1 MWNMNRVILSFTLT
15 LFLFSCSKRDRL
27 NPLDVENPITG
38 GKPTGLELVPIRD
51 IVGISWNEININ
63 DLSAY
68 IIYKSVNNAGLI
80 EYATVSGFTTE
91 YSDSAVSYYQN
102 YTYAVQAETDYMVS
116 PLSDTVSVTV
126 GPYSIYVADFYDN
139 SVRILSWDGSYL
151 IKSKSVSSPRAI
163 QYRKSDNRFMVADYY
178 DKAVLLV
185 STDLNETEYIDIGDY
200 PLDLDVNQLTNRIH
214 VLTRNGY
221 IMKLDEEGEKIETL
235 NAGMLFGWDAEIS
248 SDPISDGLWISNPDS
263 GIVWFSPHNI
273 GEKNVIRFSGLDS
286 PSSLSSFGGCWV
298 ATHAGI
304 VHLSPSGDSE
314 ILEPDIYVTD
324 VEIDTMSKKCF
335 YVGKDLAKNSWVAG
349 KIDLETKFNTILLD
363 SAYHYLHQ
371 IYPFPG
377 ETGTEFLIQE
387 SATWTLIRFDENG
400 NKLGEME
407 NFNSWL
413 DFQIY

>member
-1 MWNMNRVILSFTLT
+1 M
-15 LFLFSCSKRDRL
+15 LFLLNCSKRDRL
-27 NPLDVENPITG
+27 NPLDVENQITG
-38 GKPTGLELVPIRD
+38 GKPTGLNLVPIRD
-51 IVGISWNEININ
+51 TVQVSWDEIDVR
-63 DLSAY
+63 DLSVYVIHKA
-68 IIYKSVNNAGLI
+68 VNNTELM
-80 EYATVSGFTTE
+80 EYAAVSADSTE

-102 YTYAVQAETDYMVS
+102 YTYAVQAVTDYMVS
-116 PLSDTVSVTV
+116 PLSDTVSVTI
-126 GPYSIYVADFYDN
+126 GPYSIYVVDFYDN

-178 DKAVLLV
+178 DKAVLLL
-185 STDLNETEYIDIGDY
+185 SADLNETEYIDIGDY

-235 NAGMLFGWDAEIS
+235 NAGMPFGWDAEIS

-263 GIVWFSPHNI
+263 GIVWFLPYNESWNHV
-273 GEKNVIRFSGLDS
+273 EKFNQLDS
-286 PSSLSSFGGCWV
+286 PSSLSSFGGGWV

-304 VHLSPSGDSE
+304 VHLSPIGDSE

-363 SAYHYLHQ
+363 SAYHFLHQ
-371 IYPFPG
+371 IYPIPSG
-377 ETGTEFLIQE
+377 TGTEFLIQE

-407 NFNSWL
+407 NFNSRL

>member
-1 MWNMNRVILSFTLT
+1 M
-15 LFLFSCSKRDRL
+15 LFLLNCSKRDRL
-27 NPLDVENPITG
+27 NPLDIENQITG
-38 GKPTGLELVPIRD
+38 GKPTGLNLVPIRD
-51 IVGISWNEININ
+51 TVQVSWDEIDVR
-63 DLSAY
+63 DLSVYVIHKA
-68 IIYKSVNNAGLI
+68 VNNTELM
-80 EYATVSGFTTE
+80 EYAAVSADSTE

-102 YTYAVQAETDYMVS
+102 YTYAVQAVTDYMVS
-116 PLSDTVSVTV
+116 PLSDTISVTI
-126 GPYSIYVADFYDN
+126 GPYSIYVVDFYDN

-163 QYRKSDNRFMVADYY
+163 QYRESDNRFAVADYY
-178 DKAVLLV
+178 DNAVLLI
-185 STDLNETEYIDIGDY
+185 SADLNETEYIDIGDY

-235 NAGMLFGWDAEIS
+235 NAGMPFGWDAEIS

-263 GIVWFSPHNI
+263 GIVWFLPYNESWNHVVKFNQ
-273 GEKNVIRFSGLDS
+273 LDS
-286 PSSLSSFGGCWV
+286 PSSLSSFGGGWV

-304 VHLSPSGDSE
+304 VHLSPIGDSE

-371 IYPFPG
+371 IYPIPS

-387 SATWTLIRFDENG
+387 SATWTLIRFDESG

-407 NFNSWL
+407 NFNSRL

>member
-163 QYRKSDNRFMVADYY
+163 QYRKSDNRFIVADYY
-178 DKAVLLV
+178 DKAVILL

-235 NAGMLFGWDAEIS
+235 NAGMPFGWDAEIS

-324 VEIDTMSKKCF
+324 VEIDTVSKKCF

-371 IYPFPG
+371 IYPIPG

-407 NFNSWL
+407 NFNSQL
-413 DFQIY
+413 DFHIY

>member
-1 MWNMNRVILSFTLT
+1 MNRVILSFTLII
-15 LFLFSCSKRDRL
+15 FLFSCSKRDRL

-126 GPYSIYVADFYDN
+126 GPYSIYVADFHDN

-185 STDLNETEYIDIGDY
+185 SIDLNETEYIDIGDY

-235 NAGMLFGWDAEIS
+235 NAGMPFGWDAEIS

-371 IYPFPG
+371 IYPIPG

-413 DFQIY
+413 DFQVY

>member
-1 MWNMNRVILSFTLT
+1 MWNMNRVILSFTLI

-68 IIYKSVNNAGLI
+68 IIYKSVNNTGLI

-163 QYRKSDNRFMVADYY
+163 QYRKSDNRFIVADYY

-185 STDLNETEYIDIGDY
+185 SIDLNETEYIDIGDY

-235 NAGMLFGWDAEIS
+235 NAGMPFGWDAEIS

-371 IYPFPG
+371 IYPIPG

>member
-102 YTYAVQAETDYMVS
+102 YTYAVQAVTDYMVS

-126 GPYSIYVADFYDN
+126 GPYSIYVADFHDN

-185 STDLNETEYIDIGDY
+185 SIDLNETEYIDIGDY

-235 NAGMLFGWDAEIS
+235 NAGMPFGWDAEIS

-371 IYPFPG
+371 IYPIPG

>member
-1 MWNMNRVILSFTLT
+1 M
-15 LFLFSCSKRDRL
+15 LFLLNCSKRDHL
-27 NPLDVENPITG
+27 NPLDIENQITG
-38 GKPTGLELVPIRD
+38 GKPTGLNLVPIRD
-51 IVGISWNEININ
+51 TVQVSWDEIDVR
-63 DLSAY
+63 DLSVYVIHKA
-68 IIYKSVNNAGLI
+68 VNNTELR
-80 EYATVSGFTTE
+80 EYAAVSADSTE

-102 YTYAVQAETDYMVS
+102 YTYAVQAVTDYMVS
-116 PLSDTVSVTV
+116 PLSDTISVTI

-163 QYRKSDNRFMVADYY
+163 QYRESDNRFAVADYY
-178 DKAVLLV
+178 DNAVLLI
-185 STDLNETEYIDIGDY
+185 SKDLNETNYIDIGDY

-235 NAGMLFGWDAEIS
+235 NAGMPFGWDAEIS

-263 GIVWFSPHNI
+263 GIVWFLPYNESWNHVVKFNQ
-273 GEKNVIRFSGLDS
+273 LDS
-286 PSSLSSFGGCWV
+286 PSSLSSFGGGWV

-304 VHLSPSGDSE
+304 VHLSPIGDSE

-371 IYPFPG
+371 IYPIPS

-407 NFNSWL
+407 NFNSRL

>member
-1 MWNMNRVILSFTLT
+1 MNRIILSYTLVFF
-15 LFLFSCSKRDRL
+15 FLSCSKRDRL
-27 NPLDVENPITG
+27 NPLDVENQITC
-38 GKPTGLELVPIRD
+38 GKPTGLNLVPIRD
-51 IVGISWNEININ
+51 TVQVSWDNIDVH
-63 DLSAY
+63 DLSVYVIHKA
-68 IIYKSVNNAGLI
+68 VNNTGLM
-80 EYATVSGFTTE
+80 EYATVSAASTE
-91 YSDSAVSYYQN
+91 YSDSEVSYYQN
-102 YTYAVQAETDYMVS
+102 YTYAIQAETDYMVS

-163 QYRKSDNRFMVADYY
+163 RYRESDNRFAVADYY
-178 DKAVLLV
+178 DNAVLLL
-185 STDLNETEYIDIGDY
+185 STDLNETDYIDIGDY
-200 PLDLDVNQLTNRIH
+200 PLDLDVNPITNYIH

-235 NAGMLFGWDAEIS
+235 NAGMPFGWDAEIS

-263 GIVWFSPHNI
+263 GIVWFLPYNESWNHVVKFNQ
-273 GEKNVIRFSGLDS
+273 LDS
-286 PSSLSSFGGCWV
+286 PSSLSSFGGGWV

-324 VEIDTMSKKCF
+324 VEIDTVSKKCF
-335 YVGKDLAKNSWVAG
+335 YVGKDLVKGSWVAG

-363 SAYHYLHQ
+363 GDYHYLHQ
-371 IYPFPG
+371 IYPIPG
-377 ETGTEFLIQE
+377 EIGTEFMIQE
-387 SATWTLIRFDENG
+387 SETWTLIRFDVNG
-400 NKLGEME
+400 NKLGEIHD
-407 NFNSWL
+407 FNSRL

>member
-1 MWNMNRVILSFTLT
+1 MWNMNRVILSFTLI

-126 GPYSIYVADFYDN
+126 GPYSIYVADFDDN

-185 STDLNETEYIDIGDY
+185 SIDLNETEYIDIGDY

-371 IYPFPG
+371 IYPIPG

>member
-1 MWNMNRVILSFTLT
+1 
-15 LFLFSCSKRDRL
+15 
-27 NPLDVENPITG
+27 
-38 GKPTGLELVPIRD
+38 
-51 IVGISWNEININ
+51 
-63 DLSAY
+63 
-68 IIYKSVNNAGLI
+68 VNNAGLI
-80 EYATVSGFTTE
+80 EYATVSADSTE

-102 YTYAVQAETDYMVS
+102 YTYAVQAVTDYMVS

-163 QYRKSDNRFMVADYY
+163 QYRESDNRFVVADYY
-178 DKAVLLV
+178 DNAVLLI
-185 STDLNETEYIDIGDY
+185 STDLNETNYIDIGDY
-200 PLDLDVNQLTNRIH
+200 PLDLDINPLTNHIH

-221 IMKLDEEGEKIETL
+221 LIKLNEEGEKIETL
-235 NAGMLFGWDAEIS
+235 NIGMPFGWDAEIS

-263 GIVWFSPHNI
+263 GIVWFLPYNESWNHVVKFNQ
-273 GEKNVIRFSGLDS
+273 LDS

-298 ATHAGI
+298 ATHSGI
-304 VHLSPSGDSE
+304 AHLSFTDEPE
-314 ILEPDIYVTD
+314 ILAQDMWVTD
-324 VEIDTMSKKCF
+324 VEIDTVSKECF
-335 YVGKDLAKNSWVAG
+335 YTGYDKNTKTWLAG
-349 KIDLETKFNTILLD
+349 KIDLETKSNTILLD
-363 SAYHYLHQ
+363 NAYHYLHQ
-371 IYPFPG
+371 IYPIPS

-407 NFNSWL
+407 NFNSRL

>member
-1 MWNMNRVILSFTLT
+1 MNRVILSFTLI

-126 GPYSIYVADFYDN
+126 GPYSIYVADFDDN

-163 QYRKSDNRFMVADYY
+163 QYRKSDNRFIVADYY
-178 DKAVLLV
+178 DKAVILL

-235 NAGMLFGWDAEIS
+235 NAGMPFGWDAEIS

-371 IYPFPG
+371 IYPIPG

>member
-1 MWNMNRVILSFTLT
+1 MNRVILSYTLI
-15 LFLFSCSKRDRL
+15 LFLLSCSKRDRL

-51 IVGISWNEININ
+51 IVEISWNEININ

-68 IIYKSVNNAGLI
+68 IIYKSVDNAGLI

-102 YTYAVQAETDYMVS
+102 YTYAVQVETDYMVS

-163 QYRKSDNRFMVADYY
+163 QYRESDNRFAVADYY
-178 DKAVLLV
+178 DNAVLLI
-185 STDLNETEYIDIGDY
+185 SADLNETEYIDIGYY

-221 IMKLDEEGEKIETL
+221 IMKLDEEGKKIETL
-235 NAGMLFGWDAEIS
+235 NAGMPFGWDAEIS
-248 SDPISDGLWISNPDS
+248 SDPVSNGLWISNPDS
-263 GIVWFSPHNI
+263 GIVWFLPYNESWDHVVKFNQ
-273 GEKNVIRFSGLDS
+273 LDS
-286 PSSLSSFGGCWV
+286 PSSLSSFDGGWV
-298 ATHAGI
+298 ATHTGI
-304 VHLSPSGDSE
+304 VYLSPIGDSE

-335 YVGKDLAKNSWVAG
+335 YVGKDRAKNSWVAG
-349 KIDLETKFNTILLD
+349 KIDIETKFNTILLD
-363 SAYHYLHQ
+363 STYRYLHQ
-371 IYPFPG
+371 IYPIPS

-407 NFNSWL
+407 NFNSRL
-413 DFQIY
+413 DFQVY

>member
-1 MWNMNRVILSFTLT
+1 M
-15 LFLFSCSKRDRL
+15 LFLLNCSKRDRL
-27 NPLDVENPITG
+27 NPLDVENQITG
-38 GKPTGLELVPIRD
+38 GKPTGLSLVPIRD
-51 IVGISWNEININ
+51 TVQISWDEIDVH
-63 DLSAY
+63 DLSVYVIHKA
-68 IIYKSVNNAGLI
+68 VNNTELMG
-80 EYATVSGFTTE
+80 YAAVSADSTE

-102 YTYAVQAETDYMVS
+102 YTYAVQAVTDYMVS
-116 PLSDTVSVTV
+116 PLSDTVSVTI
-126 GPYSIYVADFYDN
+126 GPYSIYVVDFYDN

-163 QYRKSDNRFMVADYY
+163 QYRKSDNRFIVADYY
-178 DKAVLLV
+178 DKAVLLL
-185 STDLNETEYIDIGDY
+185 SADLNETEYIDIGDY
-200 PLDLDVNQLTNRIH
+200 PLDLDVNQLTNHIH
-214 VLTRNGY
+214 VLTRDGY

-235 NAGMLFGWDAEIS
+235 NAGMPFGWDAEIS

-263 GIVWFSPHNI
+263 GIVWFLPYNESWNHVVKFNQ
-273 GEKNVIRFSGLDS
+273 LDS
-286 PSSLSSFGGCWV
+286 PSSLSSFGGGWV

-304 VHLSPSGDSE
+304 VHLSPIGDSE

-349 KIDLETKFNTILLD
+349 EIDLETKFNTILLD

-371 IYPFPG
+371 IYPIPS

-400 NKLGEME
+400 NKLGEMK
-407 NFNSWL
+407 NFNSRL

>member
-126 GPYSIYVADFYDN
+126 GPYSIYVADFDDN

-185 STDLNETEYIDIGDY
+185 SIDLNETEYIDIGDY

-235 NAGMLFGWDAEIS
+235 NAGMPFGWDAEIS

>member
-102 YTYAVQAETDYMVS
+102 YTYAVQAVTDYMVS

-126 GPYSIYVADFYDN
+126 GPYSIYVADFHDN

-163 QYRKSDNRFMVADYY
+163 QYRKSDNRFMVADYFN
-178 DKAVLLV
+178 KAVLLV

>member
-1 MWNMNRVILSFTLT
+1 M
-15 LFLFSCSKRDRL
+15 LFLLSCSKRDRL

-38 GKPTGLELVPIRD
+38 GKPTGLNLVPIRD
-51 IVGISWNEININ
+51 TVQVSWDEIDDR
-63 DLSAY
+63 DLSVYVIHKA
-68 IIYKSVNNAGLI
+68 VNNTELR
-80 EYATVSGFTTE
+80 EYAAVSADSTE

-102 YTYAVQAETDYMVS
+102 YTYAVQAVTDYMVS
-116 PLSDTVSVTV
+116 PLSDTISVTI
-126 GPYSIYVADFYDN
+126 GPYSIYVVDFYDN

-178 DKAVLLV
+178 DKAVLLL
-185 STDLNETEYIDIGDY
+185 SADLNESEYIDIGDY

-235 NAGMLFGWDAEIS
+235 NAGMPFGWDAEIS

-263 GIVWFSPHNI
+263 GIVWFLPYNESWNHVVKFNQ
-273 GEKNVIRFSGLDS
+273 LDS
-286 PSSLSSFGGCWV
+286 PSSLSAFGGGWV

-304 VHLSPSGDSE
+304 VQLSPIGDSE

-335 YVGKDLAKNSWVAG
+335 YVGKDLAKDSWVAG

-363 SAYHYLHQ
+363 NAYHYLHQ
-371 IYPFPG
+371 IYPIPS

-407 NFNSWL
+407 NFNSRL

>member
-1 MWNMNRVILSFTLT
+1 M
-15 LFLFSCSKRDRL
+15 LFLLNCSKRDRL
-27 NPLDVENPITG
+27 NPLDVENQITG
-38 GKPTGLELVPIRD
+38 GKPTGLNLVPIRD
-51 IVGISWNEININ
+51 TVQVSWDEIDVR
-63 DLSAY
+63 DLSVYVIHKA
-68 IIYKSVNNAGLI
+68 VNNTELM
-80 EYATVSGFTTE
+80 EYAAVSADSTE

-102 YTYAVQAETDYMVS
+102 YTYAVQAVTDYMVS
-116 PLSDTVSVTV
+116 PLSDTVSVTI
-126 GPYSIYVADFYDN
+126 GPYSIYVVDFYDN

-178 DKAVLLV
+178 DKAVLLL
-185 STDLNETEYIDIGDY
+185 SADLNETEYIDIGDY

-235 NAGMLFGWDAEIS
+235 NAGMPFGWDAEIS

-263 GIVWFSPHNI
+263 GIVWFLPYNESWNHV
-273 GEKNVIRFSGLDS
+273 EKFNQLDS
-286 PSSLSSFGGCWV
+286 PSSLSSFGGGWV

-304 VHLSPSGDSE
+304 VHLSPIGDSE

-349 KIDLETKFNTILLD
+349 KIDLETKLNTILLD

-371 IYPFPG
+371 IYPIPS

-407 NFNSWL
+407 NFNSRL

>member
-126 GPYSIYVADFYDN
+126 GPYSIYVADFHDN

-185 STDLNETEYIDIGDY
+185 SIDLNETEYIDIGDY

-235 NAGMLFGWDAEIS
+235 NAGMPFGWDAEIS

-371 IYPFPG
+371 IYPIPG

>member
-102 YTYAVQAETDYMVS
+102 YTYAVQAVTDYMVS

-185 STDLNETEYIDIGDY
+185 SIDLNETEYIDIGDY

-235 NAGMLFGWDAEIS
+235 NAGMPFGWDAEIS

>member
-102 YTYAVQAETDYMVS
+102 YTYAVQAVTDYMVS

-178 DKAVLLV
+178 DKAVLLL

-235 NAGMLFGWDAEIS
+235 NAGMPFGWDAEIS

-371 IYPFPG
+371 IYPIPS
-377 ETGTEFLIQE
+377 EIGTEFLIQE

-407 NFNSWL
+407 NFNSRL

>member
-1 MWNMNRVILSFTLT
+1 M
-15 LFLFSCSKRDRL
+15 LFLLNCSKRDRL
-27 NPLDVENPITG
+27 NPLDIENQITG
-38 GKPTGLELVPIRD
+38 GKPTGLNLVPIRD
-51 IVGISWNEININ
+51 TVQVSWDEIDVR
-63 DLSAY
+63 DLSVYVIHKA
-68 IIYKSVNNAGLI
+68 VNNTELM
-80 EYATVSGFTTE
+80 EYAAVSADSTE

-102 YTYAVQAETDYMVS
+102 YTYAVQAVTDYMVS
-116 PLSDTVSVTV
+116 PLSDTISVTI

-163 QYRKSDNRFMVADYY
+163 QYRESDNRFAVADYY
-178 DKAVLLV
+178 DNAVLLI
-185 STDLNETEYIDIGDY
+185 SADLNETEYIDIGDY

-235 NAGMLFGWDAEIS
+235 NAGMPFGWDAEIS

-263 GIVWFSPHNI
+263 GIVWFLPYNESWNHVVKFNQ
-273 GEKNVIRFSGLDS
+273 LDS
-286 PSSLSSFGGCWV
+286 PSSLSSFGGGWV

-304 VHLSPSGDSE
+304 VHLSPIGDSE

-371 IYPFPG
+371 IYPIPS

-387 SATWTLIRFDENG
+387 SATWTLIRFDESG

-407 NFNSWL
+407 NFNSRL

>member
-102 YTYAVQAETDYMVS
+102 YTYAIQAVTDYMVS

-185 STDLNETEYIDIGDY
+185 SIDLNETEYIDIGDY

>member
-163 QYRKSDNRFMVADYY
+163 QYRKSDNRFVVADYY
-178 DKAVLLV
+178 DKAVLLL

-235 NAGMLFGWDAEIS
+235 NAGMPFGWDAEIS

>member
-1 MWNMNRVILSFTLT
+1 MWNMNRVILSFTLI

-126 GPYSIYVADFYDN
+126 GPYSIYVADFHDN

-178 DKAVLLV
+178 DKAVILL

-235 NAGMLFGWDAEIS
+235 NAGMPFGWDAEIS

>member
-126 GPYSIYVADFYDN
+126 GPYSIYVADFHDN

-163 QYRKSDNRFMVADYY
+163 QYRKSDNRFIVADYY
-178 DKAVLLV
+178 DKAVILL

-371 IYPFPG
+371 IYPIPG

>member
-126 GPYSIYVADFYDN
+126 GPYSIYVADFHDN

-185 STDLNETEYIDIGDY
+185 SIDLNETEYIDIGDY

-235 NAGMLFGWDAEIS
+235 NAGMPFGWDAEIS

>member
-1 MWNMNRVILSFTLT
+1 MNRIILSYTLM
-15 LFLFSCSKRDRL
+15 LFLLSCSKRDRL
-27 NPLDVENPITG
+27 NPLDVENQITG
-38 GKPTGLELVPIRD
+38 GKPTGLNLVPIRD
-51 IVGISWNEININ
+51 TVQVSWNEININ

-102 YTYAVQAETDYMVS
+102 YTYAVQAVTDYMVS

-163 QYRKSDNRFMVADYY
+163 QYRESDNRFVVADYY
-178 DKAVLLV
+178 DNAVLLI
-185 STDLNETEYIDIGDY
+185 STDLNETNYIDIGDY
-200 PLDLDVNQLTNRIH
+200 PLDLDINPLTNHIH

-221 IMKLDEEGEKIETL
+221 LIKLNEEGEKIETL
-235 NAGMLFGWDAEIS
+235 NIGMPFGWDAEIS

-263 GIVWFSPHNI
+263 GIVWFLPYNESWNHVVKFNQ
-273 GEKNVIRFSGLDS
+273 LDS
-286 PSSLSSFGGCWV
+286 PSSLSSFGGGWV

-363 SAYHYLHQ
+363 NAYHYLHQ
-371 IYPFPG
+371 IYPIPS

-407 NFNSWL
+407 NFNSRL

>member
-1 MWNMNRVILSFTLT
+1 M
-15 LFLFSCSKRDRL
+15 LFLLNCSKRDRL
-27 NPLDVENPITG
+27 NPLDVENQITG
-38 GKPTGLELVPIRD
+38 GKPTGLNLVPIRD
-51 IVGISWNEININ
+51 TVQVSWDEIDVR
-63 DLSAY
+63 DLSVYVIHKA
-68 IIYKSVNNAGLI
+68 VNNTELM
-80 EYATVSGFTTE
+80 EYAAVSADSTE

-102 YTYAVQAETDYMVS
+102 YTYAVQAVTDYMVS
-116 PLSDTVSVTV
+116 PLSDTISVTI
-126 GPYSIYVADFYDN
+126 GPYSIYVVDFYDN

-163 QYRKSDNRFMVADYY
+163 QYRESDNRFAVADYY
-178 DKAVLLV
+178 DKAVLLL
-185 STDLNETEYIDIGDY
+185 SADLNETEYIDIGDY

-235 NAGMLFGWDAEIS
+235 NAGMPFGWNAEIS

-263 GIVWFSPHNI
+263 GIVWFLPYNESWNHVVKFNQ
-273 GEKNVIRFSGLDS
+273 LDS
-286 PSSLSSFGGCWV
+286 PSSLSSFGGGWV

-371 IYPFPG
+371 IYPIPS

-407 NFNSWL
+407 NFNSRL

>member
-1 MWNMNRVILSFTLT
+1 M
-15 LFLFSCSKRDRL
+15 LFLLSCSKRDRL
-27 NPLDVENPITG
+27 NPLDVENKITG
-38 GKPTGLELVPIRD
+38 GKPTGLNLVPIRD
-51 IVGISWNEININ
+51 TVQVSWDNIDVH
-63 DLSAY
+63 DLSDYVIHKA
-68 IIYKSVNNAGLI
+68 VNNTGLM
-80 EYATVSGFTTE
+80 EYDTVSAASTE
-91 YSDSAVSYYQN
+91 FSDSEVSYYQN
-102 YTYAVQAETDYMVS
+102 YTYAVQAVTNYMVS

-151 IKSKSVSSPRAI
+151 IKSQSVSSPRAI
-163 QYRKSDNRFMVADYY
+163 QYRESDNRFAVADYY
-178 DKAVLLV
+178 DKAVLLL

-235 NAGMLFGWDAEIS
+235 NVGMPFGWDAEIS

-263 GIVWFSPHNI
+263 GIVWFLPYNEGWNHVVKFNQ
-273 GEKNVIRFSGLDS
+273 LDS
-286 PSSLSSFGGCWV
+286 PSSLSSFGGGWV

-324 VEIDTMSKKCF
+324 VEIDTVSKQCF
-335 YVGKDLAKNSWVAG
+335 YVGKDLVKGSWVAG

-363 SAYHYLHQ
+363 GDYHYLHQ
-371 IYPFPG
+371 IYPIPG
-377 ETGTEFLIQE
+377 EIGTEFMIQE
-387 SATWTLIRFDENG
+387 SKTWTLIRFDVNG
-400 NKLGEME
+400 NKLGEIHD
-407 NFNSWL
+407 FNSRL

>member
-102 YTYAVQAETDYMVS
+102 YTYAVQAVTDYMVS

-126 GPYSIYVADFYDN
+126 GPYSIYVADFHDN

-163 QYRKSDNRFMVADYY
+163 QYRKSDNRFMVADYFN
-178 DKAVLLV
+178 KAVLLV

-235 NAGMLFGWDAEIS
+235 NAGMPFGWDAEIS

-363 SAYHYLHQ
+363 SAFT
-371 IYPFPG
+371 IYTRF
-377 ETGTEFLIQE
+377 
-387 SATWTLIRFDENG
+387 IRFPA
-400 NKLGEME
+400 KLAP
-407 NFNSWL
+407 NS
-413 DFQIY
+413 

>member
-1 MWNMNRVILSFTLT
+1 MWNMNRVILSFTLI

-126 GPYSIYVADFYDN
+126 GPYSIYVADFHDN

-178 DKAVLLV
+178 DKAVLLL

-221 IMKLDEEGEKIETL
+221 IMKLDEEGEKIDTL

-413 DFQIY
+413 DFQVY

>member
-1 MWNMNRVILSFTLT
+1 M
-15 LFLFSCSKRDRL
+15 LFLLSCSKRDRL
-27 NPLDVENPITG
+27 NPLDVENKITG
-38 GKPTGLELVPIRD
+38 GKPTGLNLVPIRD
-51 IVGISWNEININ
+51 TVQVSWDNIDVH
-63 DLSAY
+63 DLSDYVIHKA
-68 IIYKSVNNAGLI
+68 VNNTGLM
-80 EYATVSGFTTE
+80 EYDTVSAASTE
-91 YSDSAVSYYQN
+91 FSDSEVSYYQN
-102 YTYAVQAETDYMVS
+102 YTYAVQAVTDYMVS

-151 IKSKSVSSPRAI
+151 IKSQSVSSPRAI
-163 QYRKSDNRFMVADYY
+163 QYRESDNRFAVADYY
-178 DKAVLLV
+178 DKAVLLL

-235 NAGMLFGWDAEIS
+235 NVGMPFGWDAEIS

-263 GIVWFSPHNI
+263 GIVWFLPYNEGWNHVVKFNQ
-273 GEKNVIRFSGLDS
+273 LDS
-286 PSSLSSFGGCWV
+286 PSSLSSFGGGWV

-324 VEIDTMSKKCF
+324 VEIDTVSKQCF
-335 YVGKDLAKNSWVAG
+335 YVGKDLVKGSWVAG

-363 SAYHYLHQ
+363 GDYHYLHQ
-371 IYPFPG
+371 IYPIPG
-377 ETGTEFLIQE
+377 EIGTEFMIQE
-387 SATWTLIRFDENG
+387 SKTWTLIRFDVNG
-400 NKLGEME
+400 NKLGEIHD
-407 NFNSWL
+407 FNSRL

>member
-1 MWNMNRVILSFTLT
+1 M
-15 LFLFSCSKRDRL
+15 LFLLSCSKRDRL
-27 NPLDVENPITG
+27 NPLDVENQITG
-38 GKPTGLELVPIRD
+38 GKPTGLNLVPIRD
-51 IVGISWNEININ
+51 TVQVSWDEIDVR
-63 DLSAY
+63 DLSVYVIHKA
-68 IIYKSVNNAGLI
+68 VNNTELM
-80 EYATVSGFTTE
+80 EYAAVSADSTE

-102 YTYAVQAETDYMVS
+102 YTYAVQAVTDYMVS

-163 QYRKSDNRFMVADYY
+163 QYRESDNRFAVADYY
-178 DKAVLLV
+178 DNAVLLI
-185 STDLNETEYIDIGDY
+185 STDLNETNYIDIGDY

-221 IMKLDEEGEKIETL
+221 IMKLDKEGEKIETL
-235 NAGMLFGWDAEIS
+235 NAGMPFGWDAEIS

-263 GIVWFSPHNI
+263 GIVWFLPYNESWNHVVKFNQ
-273 GEKNVIRFSGLDS
+273 LDS
-286 PSSLSSFGGCWV
+286 PSSLSSFGGGWV

-304 VHLSPSGDSE
+304 VHLSPIGDSE

-371 IYPFPG
+371 IYPIPS

-407 NFNSWL
+407 NFNSRL

>member
-1 MWNMNRVILSFTLT
+1 M
-15 LFLFSCSKRDRL
+15 LFLLNCSKRDRL
-27 NPLDVENPITG
+27 NPLDVENQITG
-38 GKPTGLELVPIRD
+38 GKPTGLSLVPIRD
-51 IVGISWNEININ
+51 TVQISWDEIDVH
-63 DLSAY
+63 DLSVYVIHKA
-68 IIYKSVNNAGLI
+68 VNNTELM
-80 EYATVSGFTTE
+80 EYAAVPADSTE
-91 YSDSAVSYYQN
+91 YSDTAVSYYQN
-102 YTYAVQAETDYMVS
+102 YTYAVQAVTDYMVS
-116 PLSDTVSVTV
+116 PLSDTVSVTI
-126 GPYSIYVADFYDN
+126 GFYDN

-163 QYRKSDNRFMVADYY
+163 QYRKSDNRFIVADYY
-178 DKAVLLV
+178 DKAVLLL
-185 STDLNETEYIDIGDY
+185 SADLNETEYIDIGDY

-221 IMKLDEEGEKIETL
+221 IMKLDEEGKKIETL
-235 NAGMLFGWDAEIS
+235 NIGMPFGWDAEIS

-263 GIVWFSPHNI
+263 GIVWFLPYNESWNHVVKFNQ
-273 GEKNVIRFSGLDS
+273 LDS
-286 PSSLSSFGGCWV
+286 PSSLSSFGGGWV

-304 VHLSPSGDSE
+304 VHLSPIGDSE

-371 IYPFPG
+371 IYPIPS

-407 NFNSWL
+407 NFNSRL

>member
-1 MWNMNRVILSFTLT
+1 MNRVILSFTLI

-27 NPLDVENPITG
+27 NPLDVGNPITG

-102 YTYAVQAETDYMVS
+102 YTYAVQAVTDYMVS

-126 GPYSIYVADFYDN
+126 GPYSIYVADFDDN

-163 QYRKSDNRFMVADYY
+163 QYRKSDNRFIVADYY
-178 DKAVLLV
+178 DKAVILL

-221 IMKLDEEGEKIETL
+221 IMKLDEEGEKIETF
-235 NAGMLFGWDAEIS
+235 NIGMPFGRDAEIS

-324 VEIDTMSKKCF
+324 VEIDTVSKKCF

-371 IYPFPG
+371 IYPIPG

-413 DFQIY
+413 DFQVY